1 VPVRKAVIPAAG
13 LGTRF
18 LPASKV
24 VPKEMIPVVDRPG
37 IQYAVEECAR
47 AGVDD
52 VLFVTGWGKG
62 SLEDHFDRARALEA
76 HLERTGKTEELE
88 LVRRVTEIGRIFSVR
103 QNEPLG
109 LGHAVLQGKD
119 HVGTE
124 PFAVLLPDEIAP
136 EPRDDEDALLERM
149 IEIYS
154 ERGARGVIAVTEV
167 RPEEASAYGIAAIGA
182 MNDGVARLE
191 DFIEKPP
198 PEEAPSNLASRG
210 RYVLSHEI
218 FEILEETR
226 PGHGGEIQLT
236 DGIRTL
242 AESGDVYVLLCRAPL
257 LDVGKKLDYLRA
269 TVEIALR
276 RDDLKK
282 PFSEFL
288 RDIVGRLE

>member
-1 VPVRKAVIPAAG
+1 
-13 LGTRF
+13 
-18 LPASKV
+18 
-24 VPKEMIPVVDRPG
+24 
-37 IQYAVEECAR
+37 
-47 AGVDD
+47 
-52 VLFVTGWGKG
+52 VTGWGKG